1 MDEYCSEFPPLVTQN
16 QAVYNTCSTNS
27 LASLQSLQSIASVLN
42 NMKCQNSSI
51 PFFCNAT
58 QVLCGE
64 QNTFIEGLEEMCVQI
79 RDNDCA
85 VEWRAYEMIF
95 DGFLPDCTSFA
106 KDGSLKYSMAQ
117 ALVCPKEFNLYC
129 GSFCLP
135 SCKNFS
141 EYPTDAIIAEKILK
155 IMLLVIGLL
164 GGAFNLIACI
174 LKRRK
179 K

>member
-1 MDEYCSEFPPLVTQN
+1 ME
-16 QAVYNTCSTNS
+16 
-27 LASLQSLQSIASVLN
+27 
-42 NMKCQNSSI
+42 CQNSSI

-64 QNTFIEGLEEMCVQI
+64 QNAFIVGLEEKCVQI
-79 RDNDCA
+79 RDYDCA
-85 VEWRAYEMIF
+85 VEWRAYENLFNGI
-95 DGFLPDCTSFA
+95 LPDCTSFA
-106 KDGSLKYSMAQ
+106 KDENLKISKTPP
-117 ALVCPKEFNLYC
+117 LVCPEEFNLYC

-141 EYPTDAIIAEKILK
+141 LYPTDATIADNIIKIIL
-155 IMLLVIGLL
+155 IAIGLL

>member
-1 MDEYCSEFPPLVTQN
+1 ME
-16 QAVYNTCSTNS
+16 
-27 LASLQSLQSIASVLN
+27 
-42 NMKCQNSSI
+42 CQNSAI

-64 QNTFIEGLEEMCVQI
+64 QSTFIVGLEEKCVQI
-79 RDNDCA
+79 RDYNCS

-95 DGFLPDCTSFA
+95 DGNLTDCTSFA
-106 KDGSLKYSMAQ
+106 KDGSIKYSKAPP
-117 ALVCPKEFNLYC
+117 LVCPEEFNLCC

-174 LKRRK
+174 LKRK
-179 K
+179 KSKTCNKFTT

>member
-1 MDEYCSEFPPLVTQN
+1 ME
-16 QAVYNTCSTNS
+16 
-27 LASLQSLQSIASVLN
+27 
-42 NMKCQNSSI
+42 CQNSTI

-64 QNTFIEGLEEMCVQI
+64 KNTFMVDLEEKCVRI
-79 RDNDCA
+79 RDYDCA

-95 DGFLPDCTSFA
+95 GDFLPDCTSFA
-106 KDGSLKYSMAQ
+106 KDGNLKFSKAP
-117 ALVCPKEFNLYC
+117 ALVCPEEFNIYC
-129 GSFCLP
+129 ASFCLP

-141 EYPTDAIIAEKILK
+141 EYPTDATIAEKILK
-155 IMLLVIGLL
+155 IMLLTTGLL
-164 GGAFNLIACI
+164 GGALNLILCI